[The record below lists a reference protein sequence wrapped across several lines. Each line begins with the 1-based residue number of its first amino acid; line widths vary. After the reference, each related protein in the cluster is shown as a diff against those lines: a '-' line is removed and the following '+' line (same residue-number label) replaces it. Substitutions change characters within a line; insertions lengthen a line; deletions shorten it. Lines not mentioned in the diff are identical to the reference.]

1 MNLHDEHQLK
11 GAKMYMEAGDHL
23 KALDMFEKLLKQYPK
38 HGEIKSLT
46 LRVRKK
52 AALKVPVVVKT
63 KESEVVVRENEEE
76 QSKKAVPNWW
86 RKFF

>member
-1 MNLHDEHQLK
+1 MH
-11 GAKMYMEAGDHL
+11 MEAGDYL
-23 KALDMFEKLLKQYPK
+23 KALGMLEKLLKQYPK

-46 LRVRKK
+46 LKVRKK

-76 QSKKAVPNWW
+76 QSEEATPNWW
-86 RKFF
+86 HKFF